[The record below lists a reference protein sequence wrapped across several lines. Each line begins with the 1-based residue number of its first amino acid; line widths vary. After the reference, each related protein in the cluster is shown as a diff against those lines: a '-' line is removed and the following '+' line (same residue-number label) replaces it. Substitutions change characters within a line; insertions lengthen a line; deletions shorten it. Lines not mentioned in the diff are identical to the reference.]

1 MPELPEV
8 ETTRQGIIPQVLN
21 QTITS
26 VVVNQYDLRWPI
38 PKTLKV
44 TLTGVTIKEITR
56 RGKYLLFKTCAGTLI
71 IHLGMSGRLLIMPQK
86 HTLAKH
92 EHVNINLANNYTLCY
107 IDPRRFG
114 AILWTKEN
122 PHEHKLLKHLGVEPL
137 EREFNG
143 AYLFSQTQK
152 RKTTIK
158 QLIMDSH
165 IVTGV
170 GNIYANEALF
180 LAGINPGLPAN
191 SINKKQCDLLVKS
204 IKKILIKAIKKSGT
218 TIRDFATSNG
228 KPGGFQNSLQVYGRT
243 NNPCK
248 KCHTPIKEIRLGQR
262 STFFCPK
269 CQKVSRLG

>member
-8 ETTRQGIIPQVLN
+8 ETTRQGIIPKVIN

-26 VVVNQYDLRWPI
+26 VVINQYDLRWPI
-38 PKTLKV
+38 PKTLK
-44 TLTGVTIKEITR
+44 TALTGATIKQITR
-56 RGKYLLFKTCAGTLI
+56 RGKYLLFETSSGTLL
-71 IHLGMSGRLLIMPQK
+71 IHLGMSGRLLIQPKK
-86 HTLAKH
+86 HTFAKH
-92 EHVNINLANNYTLCY
+92 EHVNIIIANDCALCY

-143 AYLFSQTQK
+143 TYLFNQTQK
-152 RKTTIK
+152 HKTTIK

-180 LAGINPGLPAN
+180 LAGINGRVPAN
-191 SINKKQCDLLVKS
+191 SINKKRCDLLVKS
-204 IKKILIKAIKKSGT
+204 IKKVLTKAIKMSGT
-218 TIRDFATSNG
+218 TIRDFATSSG
-228 KPGGFQNSLQVYGRT
+228 KPGGFQNALQVYGRT

-248 KCHTPIKEIRLGQR
+248 KCHTPIQELRLGQR

-269 CQKVSRLG
+269 CQM